1 MKIRVLH
8 YFLAV
13 AREGNMSAAAAAL
26 HVTQPTLSRQL
37 AELEA
42 ELGVR
47 LFVRRSHGVALTA
60 DGQRLRSRAEEILAL
75 LEKTRSEFAAH
86 GKALAGDVHIG
97 CGETREIRH
106 LAAAMQQVQQAHP
119 GVRFHIHSGNSDDV
133 TARLDQGL
141 LDFCVLIEPADLSK
155 YDSMRL
161 PGKDVWGV
169 ITPGDS
175 ALAALPHITRAD
187 LLGQPLIVSRQAMRR
202 GAAPN
207 ALAGWFGEDFE
218 RLHIAATYNLAYNAA
233 VMARCGL
240 GHVVGLDGLA
250 DTREGSGLCFRLL
263 EPRLESWL
271 SVVWKKSRLF
281 SPAAEA
287 FFHALRAELGGG
299 DMSER

>member
-37 AELEA
+37 AELEE

-60 DGQRLRSRAEEILAL
+60 EGLRLRGRAEEILDL
-75 LEKTRSEFAAH
+75 LEKTRAEFAAPGEH
-86 GKALAGDVHIG
+86 LAGDVHIG
-97 CGETREIRH
+97 CGETREMRH
-106 LAAAMQQVQQAHP
+106 LAHAMRATQEKWP
-119 GVRFHIHSGNSDDV
+119 RIRFHIHSGNSDDV
-133 TARLDQGL
+133 TARLDEGL

-169 ITPGDS
+169 ITPRGS
-175 ALAALPHITRAD
+175 ALAARPHITRQD
-187 LLGQPLIVSRQAMRR
+187 LLGVPLMLSRQVMQR

-207 ALAGWFGEDFE
+207 AFAEWFGEDFE
-218 RLHIAATYNLAYNAA
+218 RLHVAATFNLVYNAA
-233 VMARCGL
+233 LMARCGM
-240 GHVVGLDGLA
+240 GHVVSLDGLA
-250 DTREGSGLCFRLL
+250 DTSEASGLCFRLL

-281 SPAAEA
+281 SPAAQA
-287 FFHALRAELGGG
+287 FFGTLRAELAAGG
-299 DMSER
+299 MPER

>member
-13 AREGNMSAAAAAL
+13 ARKGNMRAAAAAL

-37 AELEA
+37 AELEE

-47 LFVRRSHGVALTA
+47 LFVRQSHGVALTA
-60 DGQRLRSRAEEILAL
+60 DGLRLRERAGEILDL
-75 LEKTRSEFAAH
+75 LEKTRAEFAAP

-97 CGETREIRH
+97 CGETREVRH
-106 LAAAMQQVQQAHP
+106 LARAMQRVQQAHP
-119 GVRFHIHSGNSDDV
+119 GVRFHIHSGNADDV
-133 TARLDQGL
+133 TARLDDGL
-141 LDFCVLIEPADLSK
+141 LDFCVLIEPANLGK

-169 ITPGDS
+169 ITPSGS
-175 ALAALPHITRAD
+175 ALAALAHVTRSD
-187 LLGQPLIVSRQAMRR
+187 LLGAPLILSRQAMQR

-207 ALAGWFGEDFE
+207 AFADWFGEEFE
-218 RLHIAATYNLAYNAA
+218 RLHVAATYNLAYNAA

-263 EPRLESWL
+263 EPRLESGL
-271 SVVWKKSRLF
+271 SVAWKKSRLF

-287 FFHALRAELGGG
+287 FFHALRAGLGAG
-299 DMSER
+299 DMPGK